1 MIDSTAIA
9 ARFDALTPF
18 LDERERRLLA
28 ASEAQAAGRG
38 GVAAVSRATGIARST
53 IGRGLADL
61 RAGVTQLG
69 NRVRRAGGG
78 GKPAIETQPG
88 LLEALNE
95 LVQSSIRGD
104 PEAALLW
111 VSKSQRRLSAA
122 LAEQGFI
129 AGQKLVGRL
138 LRRLGF
144 SLQANSKTREGAS
157 HPDRNAQFEH
167 INAEVKAFQAAGEPA
182 ISVEPERTH
191 VRRASHHGVSREPGP
206 PRPPSIAFAHCGAV
220 SASARRVTRPGTP
233 TYHNAQRA
241 ALDLP
246 PCKPL
251 GRSFAS
257 DPPRLKTQ
265 TAPRPPKRPAN
276 QLPFRSR

>member
-9 ARFDALTPF
+9 ARFDTLSPF
-18 LDERERRLLA
+18 LDERERLLLA
-28 ASEAQAAGRG
+28 ASEARAAGRS
-38 GVAAVSRATGIARST
+38 GVAAVSRATVACST

-61 RAGVTQLG
+61 RAGVMQLG

-104 PEAALLW
+104 PEAALLR

-122 LAEQGFI
+122 LAEQGFT

-138 LRRLGF
+138 LDRLGF
-144 SLQANSKTREGAS
+144 SLQANGKTREGAS

-167 INAEVKAFQAAGEPA
+167 
-182 ISVEPERTH
+182 ST
-191 VRRASHHGVSREPGP
+191 
-206 PRPPSIAFAHCGAV
+206 
-220 SASARRVTRPGTP
+220 
-233 TYHNAQRA
+233 
-241 ALDLP
+241 
-246 PCKPL
+246 
-251 GRSFAS
+251 
-257 DPPRLKTQ
+257 LK
-265 TAPRPPKRPAN
+265 
-276 QLPFRSR
+276 